1 MDTFCGLGA
10 GTVTDMGTVDEFLS
24 GLPAERR
31 TAFRRIVTLAAAE
44 APDAEQGTSYGM
56 PALVYRGRPMLGFA
70 AAKAHLSIFPF
81 SPDVVE
87 GVRARL
93 DGYSLSKGTIRFT
106 TETPLPDDIVTEVV
120 ALRRDEIDGALGDAH
135 R

>member
-1 MDTFCGLGA
+1 
-10 GTVTDMGTVDEFLS
+10 MGTVDEFVSTLS
-24 GLPAERR
+24 SGRR
-31 TAFRRIVTLAAAE
+31 TAFQRILTLAERA

-56 PALVYRGRPMLGFA
+56 PALVYRGRPLIGFA

-87 GVRARL
+87 GVKARL

-106 TETPLPDDIVTEVV
+106 TETPLPDDVVTDVV
-120 ALRRDEIDGALGDAH
+120 ALRRDEIDDAL